1 MPCQSGCC
9 SQRCSVLSPAS
20 SVETLLAIASASS
33 KPMKDS
39 AINLTEPCSQ
49 PAATPGTESSA
60 QRPARHPQAR
70 PGCHK
75 SPPESRLLHHT
86 ESTAGSPKSGR
97 HKSCT
102 FPDNKGRYTINPL
115 HECLGLLATLNILSQ
130 QFVEPCQLIVTHLNS
145 ISNPAISQ
153 RPGYFR
159 SQRQFAD

>member
-86 ESTAGSPKSGR
+86 ESTAGSPQSGR
-97 HKSCT
+97 HKTCT
-102 FPDNKGRYTINPL
+102 LSNTSPL
-115 HECLGLLATLNILSQ
+115 PSAEQPSITTLQELQDARRLIGTFLGMM
-130 QFVEPCQLIVTHLNS
+130 
-145 ISNPAISQ
+145 
-153 RPGYFR
+153 G
-159 SQRQFAD
+159 